1 MVLVTP
7 YKDLYHT
14 LQFRSKSHLTK
25 ICYPA
30 CTTLISDQPPGLKE
44 PLGKAFRRTDRGTG
58 RGRDAIMF
66 TAGPG
71 LRVEG
76 TGTTHL
82 AETAAIVHTAVQE
95 WVQWELA
102 GRSERSL
109 TAKPFLS
116 PLRPVRLSARGFVES
131 QVAVLSTGGACVRCE
146 PLERIPQP
154 VLRLRLAVVG
164 PTP

>member
-116 PLRPVRLSARGFVES
+116 PLRTSHTCQLAALSSRKLQSCRPAVRAYGASRWSGFHN
-131 QVAVLSTGGACVRCE
+131 RFYDFD
-146 PLERIPQP
+146 
-154 VLRLRLAVVG
+154 
-164 PTP
+164 